1 MINFKYPIEYQNE
14 TKKINDTIK
23 TDLEL
28 VKTTDKSLE
37 SIYSKYINPTTSL
50 GNKCLEEMS
59 NYYTTNT
66 EYLKNT
72 QGIVSNIDSIKFN
85 KEIIE
90 KTHDN
95 WKNLKS
101 EEYFVEKHKSNFMLT
116 DLISILT
123 ASGLEVD
130 FVRADPFNMTIVS
143 TKKANFSNDLKSLKV
158 ETSVVS
164 KRVRD
169 VQNYFKK
176 SENSDEIFSQ
186 NIN

>member
-72 QGIVSNIDSIKFN
+72 QDIVSNIDSIKFN

-101 EEYFVEKHKSNFMLT
+101 EEYFVEKYQYIGWDK
-116 DLISILT
+116 
-123 ASGLEVD
+123 
-130 FVRADPFNMTIVS
+130 
-143 TKKANFSNDLKSLKV
+143 LKWL
-158 ETSVVS
+158 
-164 KRVRD
+164 
-169 VQNYFKK
+169 NY
-176 SENSDEIFSQ
+176 
-186 NIN
+186 